1 MSYAIYDKDGP
12 VAWLTINRPEVMNAL
27 HREANIEMTEL
38 VDNFKQDDEAR
49 VLILTGAGERA
60 FSAGNDLKA
69 TAAATARGE
78 PRSRKSDGRDVFFG
92 GIVGNPCSKPI
103 VAAVNGYAMGGG
115 FELAL
120 ACDLIIAA
128 DHARFALPEPR
139 VGLVAGAGGMHR
151 LPAQIPLKQAMGLLL
166 TGRQIS
172 AQEAHRLG
180 VVNEVVTAA
189 ELKAAVERWVND
201 ILAGSPVS
209 VRLTKQ
215 SVMAGLHLSVEEA
228 MQQDAPRLAQL
239 YASED
244 FVEGPRAFAEKRK
257 PVWKGR

>member
-1 MSYAIYDKDGP
+1 
-12 VAWLTINRPEVMNAL
+12 
-27 HREANIEMTEL
+27 
-38 VDNFKQDDEAR
+38 
-49 VLILTGAGERA
+49 
-60 FSAGNDLKA
+60 
-69 TAAATARGE
+69 
-78 PRSRKSDGRDVFFG
+78 
-92 GIVGNPCSKPI
+92 
-103 VAAVNGYAMGGG
+103 
-115 FELAL
+115 
-120 ACDLIIAA
+120 
-128 DHARFALPEPR
+128 
-139 VGLVAGAGGMHR
+139 
-151 LPAQIPLKQAMGLLL
+151 
-166 TGRQIS
+166 
-172 AQEAHRLG
+172 
-180 VVNEVVTAA
+180 VVTAA